1 MKINFCN
8 SEKKAILKRTQL
20 IHFLKKG
27 RAPDSWIYGLEIDWI
42 RML

>member
-8 SEKKAILKRTQL
+8 SEKKAILKRTQF

-27 RAPDSWIYGLEIDWI
+27 RAPDSLIYGLESDWI
-42 RML
+42 KML

>member
-1 MKINFCN
+1 MKINFSN

-27 RAPDSWIYGLEIDWI
+27 RVPDSWIYGLEGDWI
-42 RML
+42 KML